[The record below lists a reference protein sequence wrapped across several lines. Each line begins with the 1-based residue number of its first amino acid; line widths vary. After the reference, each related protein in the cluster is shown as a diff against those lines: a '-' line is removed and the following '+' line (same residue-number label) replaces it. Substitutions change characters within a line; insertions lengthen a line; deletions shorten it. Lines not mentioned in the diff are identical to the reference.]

1 MSGSTTNGRAPAS
14 RSRVR
19 RLEAVV
25 EAGQLVNSTLDLK
38 VVADYVISIATR
50 LIRAERGSLFLVDRA
65 RGVLTSLVAQGV
77 DRERL
82 EVAIGDGIVGAVA
95 ATGEAIVIADP
106 YADPRFDRRVD
117 AATGFRTRSLLT
129 VPVRDRDGELVAV
142 LQLLNHRGRGFSAA
156 DVEFLAELGV
166 TFAIALA
173 TARMHGEVVER
184 EKLREEVRLAA
195 EIQRTLLPTDFSEA
209 PELDIVAHFRPSR
222 EVGGDYYDLIPTDR
236 GTVWLVMA
244 DISGKGVSAG
254 LIASNVQSYL
264 WSRKGDPRPLDV
276 VMTEGNELLHRLTRG
291 RKYATLAVAEWNPAA
306 RTLTWVNAGH
316 PPILLRHEGS
326 IRRLGA
332 TGPPLGLL
340 PGMRYASDS
349 CALSEG
355 DVLLL
360 CTDGVLEAG
369 AEADLDDFGLDRL
382 ERCFSDG
389 ADVRALVAAVAISV
403 DGYLGGAA
411 PHDDLTILAAQVRR

>member
-1 MSGSTTNGRAPAS
+1 
-14 RSRVR
+14 
-19 RLEAVV
+19 VV

-38 VVADYVISIATR
+38 AVADYVISIATR

-77 DRERL
+77 ARERL

-95 ATGEAIVIADP
+95 ATGEAIVISDP

-173 TARMHGEVVER
+173 TARMHAEIVER
-184 EKLREEVRLAA
+184 ERLREEVRLAA
-195 EIQRTLLPTDFSEA
+195 EIQRTLLPADFA
-209 PELDIVAHFRPSR
+209 DVPDLDVVAHFRPSR
-222 EVGGDYYDLIPTDR
+222 EVGGDYYDAIPTGR

-244 DISGKGVSAG
+244 DISGKGISAG

-264 WSRKGDPRPLDV
+264 WSRRDDARPLDV

-291 RKYATLAVAEWNPAA
+291 RKYATLVVVEWDPAA
-306 RTLTWVNAGH
+306 RRITWVNAGH
-316 PPILLRHEGS
+316 PPMLLHRDGT
-326 IRRLGA
+326 IRRHGA

-349 CALSEG
+349 SELSPG
-355 DVLLL
+355 DLFLL

-382 ERCFSDG
+382 ERCFADG
-389 ADVRALVAAVAISV
+389 ADVRALVTAVAISV

-411 PHDDLTILAAQVRR
+411 PHDDLTILAAELRR